1 MRVAFLILAVVVGS
15 VIFNFTTPFHL
26 GEIASNWGLI
36 DVTIW
41 ITFVLCGLAF
51 VILGILMAWWIYKYQ
66 YKPGQLAEY
75 EPEDPV
81 LEGRLTILTTI
92 DVVVMLA
99 PGLVAWND
107 YVTVPEDAIEL
118 EVFSEQWTWSFRLPG
133 EDGIFGYAH
142 NKNIDTIAN
151 PMGIQD
157 DDPYSQDDLVI
168 YDPVIKVPVD
178 KKIKVLL
185 RSKDVLHDFWVPE
198 IRAKMDSVPG
208 MVTYF
213 WFEPTRTGVFEIL
226 CAELCGSSHH
236 AMRGEMHIVSREEYQ
251 LWLDEQTTWTERK
264 AGVVPL
270 TPKQQLGQTV
280 ARDNGCF
287 ACHSPT
293 GATGTPGPTW
303 KGLLG
308 TEVELDDGSIFM
320 RDEAY
325 IRESI
330 TNPGAKLVKGYSNT
344 MLPLSDEVTTEEID
358 ALIEYLKTITPATEE
373 TDSPLETIEE
383 PADESES

>member
-1 MRVAFLILAVVVGS
+1 MRVALLILAVVVGS
-15 VIFNFTTPFHL
+15 VIFNFATPFHL

-66 YKPGQLAEY
+66 YQPGQLAEY

-92 DVVVMLA
+92 GVVVMLA
-99 PGLVAWND
+99 PGLIAWND
-107 YVTVPEDAIEL
+107 YIVVPEDAIEL

-142 NKNIDTIAN
+142 NKNIDVITN
-151 PMGIQD
+151 PMGILD
-157 DDPYSQDDLVI
+157 DDPFAQDDIVI
-168 YDPVIKVPVD
+168 ETNVVKVPVD
-178 KKIKVLL
+178 QPIKVLL

-236 AMRGEMHIVSREEYQ
+236 AMRGEMHIVTREEYQ
-251 LWLDEQTTWTERK
+251 LWLADQITWAERK

-270 TPKQQLGQTV
+270 SPEQQYGQTV

-287 ACHSPT
+287 ACHNTT
-293 GATGTPGPTW
+293 GAAGTPGPTW
-303 KGLLG
+303 KGMWG
-308 TEVELDDGSIFM
+308 TEVELSDGSIIT

-325 IRESI
+325 VRESI
-330 TNPGAKLVKGYSNT
+330 TKPGVKLVKGFSNT
-344 MLPLSDEVTTEEID
+344 MLQLSDDVTAEDID
-358 ALIEYLKTITPATEE
+358 ALIEYLKTTAPTVED

-383 PADESES
+383 SSDDSES

>member
-1 MRVAFLILAVVVGS
+1 MRVALLILAVVVGS

-36 DVTIW
+36 DITIW

-51 VILGILMAWWIYKYQ
+51 IVLGILMAWWIYKYQ
-66 YKPGQLAEY
+66 HQPGRLAEY
-75 EPEDPV
+75 DPENPI
-81 LEGRLTILTTI
+81 LEGRLMIVTTI
-92 DVVVMLA
+92 GVVVMLA
-99 PGLVAWND
+99 PGLIAWND
-107 YVTVPEDAIEL
+107 YVNVPEDAIEL
-118 EVFSEQWTWSFRLPG
+118 EVFSEQWNWSFRLPG

-142 NKNIDTIAN
+142 NNQIDITAN
-151 PMGIQD
+151 PMGILEN
-157 DDPYSQDDLVI
+157 DPYAEDDIVI
-168 YDPVIKVPVD
+168 ETNVVKVPVD
-178 KKIKVLL
+178 QKIKVLL

-236 AMRGEMHIVSREEYQ
+236 AMRGELHIVTNEEYQ
-251 LWLDEQTTWTERK
+251 VWLDDQVTWAERK

-270 TPKQQLGQTV
+270 SPIQQLGQNV

-287 ACHSPT
+287 ACHNTT
-293 GATGTPGPTW
+293 GATGPGPSW
-303 KGLLG
+303 KGMWG
-308 TEVELDDGSIFM
+308 TSVELADGSTVI

-325 IRESI
+325 VRKSI
-330 TNPGAKLVKGYSNT
+330 TTPEADIVRGFSNT
-344 MLPLSDEVTTEEID
+344 MIPLAEEVPAEDLD
-358 ALIEYLKTITPATEE
+358 ALIEYLKTTAPEAENSEPPNENIGEPVDETE
-373 TDSPLETIEE
+373 S
-383 PADESES
+383 

>member
-1 MRVAFLILAVVVGS
+1 MRVALLILAVVVGS

-26 GEIASNWGLI
+26 GQIASNWGLI

-51 VILGILMAWWIYKYQ
+51 IILGILMAWWIYKYQ
-66 YKPGQLAEY
+66 YQPGQLAEY

-92 DVVVMLA
+92 GVVVMLA
-99 PGLVAWND
+99 PGLIAWND
-107 YVTVPEDAIEL
+107 YIAVPEDAIEL

-142 NKNIDTIAN
+142 NKNIDIIAN
-151 PMGIQD
+151 PMGIRD
-157 DDPYSQDDLVI
+157 DDPYAQDDLVI
-168 YDPVIKVPVD
+168 ETNIVKVPVD

-236 AMRGEMHIVSREEYQ
+236 AMRGEMHIVTREEYQ
-251 LWLDEQTTWTERK
+251 LWLDDQITWAERK

-270 TPKQQLGQTV
+270 TPVQQLGQTV

-287 ACHSPT
+287 ACHNTT
-293 GATGTPGPTW
+293 GAAGTPGPTW
-303 KGLLG
+303 KGMWG
-308 TEVELDDGSIFM
+308 TEVELDDGSIVT

-325 IRESI
+325 VRESI
-330 TNPGAKLVKGYSNT
+330 TNPGAKLVKGFSNT
-344 MLPLSDEVTTEEID
+344 MLQLSDDVTTEDID
-358 ALIEYLKTITPATEE
+358 ALIEYLKTTTPAVEE

-383 PADESES
+383 PVDESES